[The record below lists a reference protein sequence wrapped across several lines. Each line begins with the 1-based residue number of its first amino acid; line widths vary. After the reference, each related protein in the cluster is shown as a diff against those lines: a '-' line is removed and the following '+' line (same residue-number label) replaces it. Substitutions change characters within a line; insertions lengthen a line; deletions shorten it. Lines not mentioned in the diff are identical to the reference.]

1 MMTINSRELELFLA
15 RLYTD
20 LRLYE
25 DFIQQPEL
33 TMRRERLSEE
43 VIAALQAIDI
53 QGLKLAVKSYHHKRM
68 QYKKQS
74 VTFWQHIKRAL
85 RF

>member
-1 MMTINSRELELFLA
+1 MAINSGELELFLA

-20 LRLYE
+20 LPLFE
-25 DFIQQPEL
+25 EFVQQPEI
-33 TMRRERLSEE
+33 TMRREHLSEE
-43 VIAALQAIDI
+43 VIAALQDIDM

-68 QYKKQS
+68 YTRRPL
-74 VTFWQHIKRAL
+74 TFWQRVTRAL